1 MKSRQRAATL
11 ALCGA
16 LAITAVAV
24 ASASPS
30 ASKQRIAIEAKS
42 NIVTGKMT
50 FVLATPAAGELESDV
65 GRGESV
71 GSPKPPV
78 LRKNGQTITPVV
90 VVDSAASKKG
100 TFEVRAKVDHASAG
114 NSWGAD
120 HGTWTFKG
128 LTGVYAGYSGGGG
141 VALVVTPAGK
151 TIYRLEG
158 YLSKR

>member
-1 MKSRQRAATL
+1 MKQRQRAGL
-11 ALCGA
+11 VGLCCVVGVA
-16 LAITAVAV
+16 AVTM

-30 ASKQRIAIEAKS
+30 ASKQPIAIDAKGS
-42 NIVTGKMT
+42 IVTGKLT

-71 GSPKPPV
+71 GSPKPPI
-78 LRKNGQTITPVV
+78 LRKNGQTITPVIF
-90 VVDSAASKKG
+90 VDSAASKKG

-141 VALVVTPAGK
+141 AAAVITPAGK

-158 YLSKR
+158 YVSRG